1 MATAAQFGINVV
13 AIVFNDGAYGNVKRD
28 MRDLFQDTSLGVE
41 LQNPD
46 FMKLAEAYGVEGMR
60 VREAQDLSVAIETAI
75 NLNKPV
81 LIEVPVGVMPNPF

>member
-1 MATAAQFGINVV
+1 M
-13 AIVFNDGAYGNVKRD
+13 
-28 MRDLFQDTSLGVE
+28 E